1 MKTMSQTLI
10 WCSVLIMHEPQ
21 ATVQREESRRSED
34 LVGGGQLG
42 PRLVCP
48 AIVVLSLGDLH
59 VLVEAQDLSGLKFSD
74 GGSLTQLQKKAASL
88 VSFGCYGNRAS
99 DLLWVC
105 SLTFLVSRRLISLTS
120 ACLSAWFLAEK

>member
-1 MKTMSQTLI
+1 MMKTVSQTLI
-10 WCSVLIMHEPQ
+10 CCSVLIMHEPQ
-21 ATVQREESRRSED
+21 STARREKGRRSED

-74 GGSLTQLQKKAASL
+74 GGSLTQLQKKQLFLS
-88 VSFGCYGNRAS
+88 VSDATATEPAICCGCAPS
-99 DLLWVC
+99 P
-105 SLTFLVSRRLISLTS
+105 SSS
-120 ACLSAWFLAEK
+120 AGA